1 MKKILCMLLACVF
14 CVSTLG
20 GCQGG
25 KEPLAD
31 DDFEYYDENGQ
42 VQEFDEEEHV
52 TTMSR
57 GEEIAGKTLQTKRG
71 VKIGDPISVIAEKY
85 DVSVARALYYYEGGE
100 AGELREFS
108 EKYPTGEDAF
118 NHLDEIKDK
127 FDLKEDYTAEE
138 DYIFI
143 DFCLLDNGEYIASM
157 DAGDRPA
164 SSLGFKI
171 FLVDGEFVISQ
182 IIIYR
187 VNKTK

>member
-1 MKKILCMLLACVF
+1 MKKILCMLLACVL

-42 VQEFDEEEHV
+42 MQEFDEEEHV

-71 VKIGDPISVIAEKY
+71 VKIGDPISMIAEKY
-85 DVSVARALYYYEGGE
+85 DVSVANAAYYYKG
-100 AGELREFS
+100 AELEDLKAIN
-108 EKYPTGEDAF
+108 EDYPTGEDAF
-118 NHLDEIKDK
+118 NHLDEIKDR
-127 FDLKEDYTAEE
+127 FDEEE

-143 DFCLLDNGEYIASM
+143 DFCLLDS
-157 DAGDRPA
+157 
-164 SSLGFKI
+164 
-171 FLVDGEFVISQ
+171 GEFVDSADVIDEPGFGLGFRITPENGELVISE
-182 IIIYR
+182 ILIYR
-187 VNKTK
+187 MG

>member
-100 AGELREFS
+100 AGELREFT

-143 DFCLLDNGEYIASM
+143 DFTLLDSGEYIASE
-157 DAGDRPA
+157 DIGDRPA

-171 FLVDGEFVISQ
+171 SPVDEEFVISQ